1 MADFFDPDSGAI
13 YRLLHTP
20 DGIRRGLIE
29 NPPGL
34 DSVLDIPPYYRKWTG
49 AVVREATTAEKTIID
64 ATQLPAVKAARK
76 AALAEETQKRLALA
90 DPDYVAAAVRVDAAT
105 TIAAV
110 EAVNLSAVQGVK

>member
-34 DSVLDIPPYYRKWTG
+34 DSVLDIPPHYRKWTG
-49 AVVREATTAEKTIID
+49 TVVRAATVSERTVID
-64 ATQLPAVKAARK
+64 AARLPAIKAARK

-90 DPDYVAAAVRVDAAT
+90 DPDYVAAAARVDAAT
-105 TIAAV
+105 TIAAE
-110 EAVNLSAVQGVK
+110 EAVNLSAVQPVP